1 MNIAF
6 FTNYIHTPHF
16 ETELELIQLHLDQGD
31 TVYHFVCDMHLLSC
45 DFNPNGDLLKCI
57 SCKSKRTKGQELLIN
72 KGSYNEIKISKFADK
87 AISDK
92 PLLHFDS
99 IAELRNYKIDNFE
112 IGDAALSS
120 LVSIVRDPEP
130 DLQVF
135 HVMLSKIIL
144 SAHYCYH
151 LFQSELQAYSIDI
164 FYNFNGRFATNRAA
178 LRASQ
183 KKDISVLIHER
194 GHNFSTYELFD
205 NVLPHE
211 IIPFINRASD
221 SWENHPDVE
230 NKNKIA
236 HDFYK
241 NRVNGKDQGWVSFTK
256 NQKKGL
262 LPEKWD
268 ETADNIVIFNSS
280 EDEYVSIGKD
290 WDIGFFESQ
299 NTLILKLM
307 NDPRLSEK
315 KIWVRL
321 HPNMKTMAKKY
332 LEKTYNVLTGS
343 IEVIMPESQINSY
356 DLMNAA
362 QKIITFGS
370 TIGIEATYWGK
381 PSILLGPS
389 FYKAFEATHNPE
401 SYEELVTLL
410 LDKDLKSLPQV
421 NTLPYG
427 FHINNFGIPFK
438 VYQPKNLFE
447 GKFNGF
453 DLRKSFDY
461 SKWENLSQTR
471 GIHWFYHKLNTL
483 NHKLRLKKYV

>member
-16 ETELELIQLHLDQGD
+16 ETELELIQKELNQGH

-45 DFNPNGDLLKCI
+45 DYNPGGDLLKCVA
-57 SCKSKRTKGQELLIN
+57 CKTKRSKGQKLLVN
-72 KGSYNEIKISKFADK
+72 TEKYHEIKISNFQYKELNT
-87 AISDK
+87 K
-92 PLLHFDS
+92 PKLEFNS
-99 IAELRNYKIDNFE
+99 VAELRKYKIDNFE
-112 IGDAALSS
+112 IGDASLSS
-120 LVSIVRDPEP
+120 LVSIVRDPNP
-130 DLQVF
+130 DLLYYKELLV
-135 HVMLSKIIL
+135 KIIL
-144 SAHYCYH
+144 SADYCYKFFH
-151 LFQSELQAYSIDI
+151 EALSKNNIDI

-178 LRASQ
+178 LRAAQ
-183 KKDISVLIHER
+183 KLNIYSYIHER
-194 GHNFSTYELFD
+194 GSNFKSYELYQ

-211 IIPFINRASD
+211 ILPFSETVSKA
-221 SWENHPDVE
+221 WEVFPDVE
-230 NKNKIA
+230 EKIKIA
-236 HDFYK
+236 HSFYQ
-241 NRVNGKDQGWVSFTK
+241 NRVVGKEQGWISFIK
-256 NQKKGL
+256 DQKKGL
-262 LPEKWD
+262 LPENWD
-268 ETADNIVIFNSS
+268 DTVDNIVIFTSS
-280 EDEYVSIGKD
+280 EDEYVSIGEE
-290 WDIGFFESQ
+290 WDLGVFESQ
-299 NTLILKLM
+299 NELILKLM